1 MAQSYQ
7 SISTFPI
14 IKTFTANQTWT
25 DVTIPSKG
33 RTITFGCE
41 TADIFVSVEGTE
53 GGSTTGVGKAFIHTA
68 GYLAIKKG
76 RGTNQINT
84 FQVATKSAA
93 SAEVTIIIEEE

>member
-1 MAQSYQ
+1 MAQNYQ
-7 SISTFPI
+7 SISLFPI
-14 IKTFTANQTWT
+14 IKNFSANQTWT

-33 RTITFGCE
+33 RTITVGCE
-41 TADIFVSVEGTE
+41 TADVYISFEGTE
-53 GGSTTGVGKAFIHTA
+53 GGSTSGVSKAFIQTA

>member
-25 DVTIPSKG
+25 DITIPPKG

-41 TADIFVSVEGTE
+41 TDDIFVSVEGTE
-53 GGSTTGVGKAFIHTA
+53 GGATTGVGKAFVHSA

-76 RGTNQINT
+76 RGTNQHNT
-84 FQVATKSAA
+84 FQVATKSAS